1 MVPRL
6 CATRH
11 PNSYELCGLNRNLHV
26 ILCVL
31 ALLLLLGTKVS
42 AQSGTDQAEL
52 GDVKPWREFLSK
64 VEFPLLIDVNG
75 LFGPQT
81 AGRTVIGGVEKV
93 AEIVPIEPELVTL
106 WAQANSRRVVAKPGG
121 YILRRAR
128 NNPEFGATNK
138 RFWMLEW
145 LNGMSEDQLA
155 GLASGKAV
163 GDLDPR
169 GQMVVTT
176 LANSLTGGY
185 GGLTSKDN
193 SFKAQVAANVDLFM
207 TLPSGQGSMHSILS
221 HKRTWDDLKGP
232 PIQGSPLPPF
242 EPAPNN
248 PKSVMLDFK
257 NGELITLEDLLIRL
271 FREAGIWVIPDRR
284 HMPEPIFIK
293 GKWDSYALAEAVKV
307 YHETEPVFVG
317 DYAEEVAKYAK
328 SFDEALE
335 TLSKDGTD
343 EFRRLLKMAENGQTL
358 TWAQLE
364 QEFPETAASWQFL
377 EDQKPQASTKIRLEH
392 YVTIGVT
399 GRDKSGNILPNS
411 VTFGTPRPTA
421 TPQ

>member
-1 MVPRL
+1 MLFLAP
-6 CATRH
+6 CA
-11 PNSYELCGLNRNLHV
+11 
-26 ILCVL
+26 
-31 ALLLLLGTKVS
+31 S
-42 AQSGTDQAEL
+42 AQSDTEQGEL
-52 GDVKPWREFLSK
+52 GDVKPWRQFFSK
-64 VEFPLLIDVNG
+64 IEQPILIDING

-81 AGRTVIGGVEKV
+81 AGRSVIGGVEREG
-93 AEIVPIEPELVTL
+93 EIVPIEPGLVNL

-121 YILRRAR
+121 YILRRTR

-138 RFWMLEW
+138 RFWMLDW
-145 LNGMSEDQLA
+145 LSGMSEDQLA
-155 GLASGKAV
+155 SLASGKAV

-185 GGLTSKDN
+185 GGLTNKEN

-221 HKRTWDDLKGP
+221 HKRTWDELKGP
-232 PIQGSPLPPF
+232 PIEGSPLPPF

-248 PKSVMLDFK
+248 PKSVILDFK
-257 NGELITLEDLLIRL
+257 EGELATLEDILLRL

-293 GKWDSYALAEAVKV
+293 GKWDSYALAEAIKI
-307 YHETEPVFVG
+307 YHEVEPVFVG
-317 DYAEEVAKYAK
+317 DYAEEVAKFAK

-335 TLSKDGTD
+335 TLSRDATD
-343 EFRRLLKMAENGQTL
+343 EFRRLLKMAEDGQTL
-358 TWAQLE
+358 TWSQLQ

-377 EDQKPQASTKIRLEH
+377 QGQEPQASTKIRLEH

-399 GRDKSGNILPNS
+399 GRDKNGNVLPNS
-411 VTFGTPRPTA
+411 VTFGTPRPT
-421 TPQ
+421 TSPQ